1 METPGKLDESRLTA
15 KHRAAFNVQMFD
27 DADGNCSSLNTK
39 QSTSKA
45 FSQVEYGRR
54 MHILDPENWGVGD
67 LREMIESDQQKS
79 RPSDWNIGE
88 RTATRLGTL
97 RLNWSLY
104 QTLAGK

>member
-45 FSQVEYGRR
+45 FSQVEHDRR
-54 MHILDPENWGVGD
+54 IHSSDLENWGSGY
-67 LREMIESDQQKS
+67 LREMMES
-79 RPSDWNIGE
+79 N
-88 RTATRLGTL
+88 
-97 RLNWSLY
+97 
-104 QTLAGK
+104 